1 MPTANTSAPLVNT
14 ISAASGSPK
23 IWSPNISVRKGE
35 GGKEGRRHVW
45 VKEGTKSRTAVKDL
59 FK

>member
-23 IWSPNISVRKGE
+23 IWSPNISVRGEAHVGE
-35 GGKEGRRHVW
+35 GRDQL
-45 VKEGTKSRTAVKDL
+45 RTAVKDL